1 MLNTPT
7 EYPQGHTRTCFWS
20 ERDSSAAERNRAFSA
35 SSVLIFPFSSLIRAA
50 LAASPPPAPE
60 PPLVPPTIP
69 PALETAVV
77 PWDTTARIL
86 LPASVAF
93 KSVDISS
100 EGLRCFSINKGRWR
114 RHTSHHPPKK
124 NHGGRRTGDHGHRQG
139 PQQGRWKDTRERV
152 RRPLGF
158 KLIMIG
164 CALLPLNQSTAESD
178 GLCCKNV
185 CAHALS
191 MMSS

>member
-7 EYPQGHTRTCFWS
+7 EYRQGHTQTCFWS

-60 PPLVPPTIP
+60 PALIPPTLP

-77 PWDTTARIL
+77 PWETTARIL

-93 KSVDISS
+93 KSFVIGSD
-100 EGLRCFSINKGRWR
+100 GLRCFSINKGRWR
-114 RHTSHHPPKK
+114 RHTNPSPTQKK
-124 NHGGRRTGDHGHRQG
+124 TRRETDWGSRTEAGIAARQVE
-139 PQQGRWKDTRERV
+139 RYTRE
-152 RRPLGF
+152 G
-158 KLIMIG
+158 
-164 CALLPLNQSTAESD
+164 AETF
-178 GLCCKNV
+178 GV
-185 CAHALS
+185 
-191 MMSS
+191 